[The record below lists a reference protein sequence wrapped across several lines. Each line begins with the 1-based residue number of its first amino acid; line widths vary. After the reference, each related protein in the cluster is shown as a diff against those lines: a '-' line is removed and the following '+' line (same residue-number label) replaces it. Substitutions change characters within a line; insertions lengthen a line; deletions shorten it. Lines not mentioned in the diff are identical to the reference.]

1 MNAGARPAAA
11 KRIDTLALAN
21 DLGVRLRDYRDAAS
35 ISVRELARRI
45 EVSPSLISQ
54 VEHGK
59 VTPSVETLYRIASEL
74 GLSVGDFF
82 GDRKDAAQGERGARD
97 AADSHDFVQRRE
109 TRKKVQLAGGV
120 TWERLAPSAGDRV
133 EFLHVIYEVGSESC
147 PKDSMLRH
155 GGREYACVLT
165 GRLGVKIGFDEL
177 ELGPGDSIAFDAQLP
192 HRLWTIGNKPATAIW
207 VIINRESDGR
217 PIA

>member
-1 MNAGARPAAA
+1 MNVGARSTASR
-11 KRIDTLALAN
+11 RIDPLALAS

-59 VTPSVETLYRIASEL
+59 VTPSVETLYRIANEL

-82 GDRKDAAQGERGARD
+82 GDRKEP
-97 AADSHDFVQRRE
+97 ADSGKERDTAPNLEFVQRRE

-120 TWERLAPSAGDRV
+120 TWERLAPTSGDRV
-133 EFLHVIYEVGSESC
+133 EFLHVVYEVGSESC

-155 GGREYACVLT
+155 GGKEYACVLT
-165 GRLGVKIGFDEL
+165 GRLGVKVGFDEV
-177 ELGPGDSIAFDAQLP
+177 ELGPGDSIVFDAQLP

-207 VIINRESDGR
+207 VIINRESDAR
-217 PIA
+217 APA

>member
-1 MNAGARPAAA
+1 MNVGTRTTAA

-21 DLGVRLRDYRDAAS
+21 DLGVRLRDYRDSAS

-45 EVSPSLISQ
+45 DVSPSLISQ

-59 VTPSVETLYRIASEL
+59 VTPSVETLYRIANEL

-82 GDRKDAAQGERGARD
+82 GDRKDAAANGKAKEAIEN
-97 AADSHDFVQRRE
+97 HEVVQRKE
-109 TRKKVQLAGGV
+109 TRKRVQLAGGV
-120 TWERLAPSAGDRV
+120 TWERLAPTAGDRV

-155 GGREYACVLT
+155 GGREYACLLT
-165 GRLGVKIGFDEL
+165 GRLGLKIGFDEV

-192 HRLWTIGNKPATAIW
+192 HRLWTIGNRPATAIW
-207 VIINRESDGR
+207 VIINRERDARGG
-217 PIA
+217 

>member
-1 MNAGARPAAA
+1 MNAGARSTAS

-59 VTPSVETLYRIASEL
+59 VTPSVDTLYRIANEL

-82 GDRKDAAQGERGARD
+82 GDRRESAANERAGRD
-97 AADSHDFVQRRE
+97 AGEARDFVQRKE

-120 TWERLAPSAGDRV
+120 TWERLAPTSGDRV
-133 EFLHVIYEVGSESC
+133 EFLHVVYDVGSESC

-155 GGREYACVLT
+155 GGKEYACILT

-177 ELGPGDSIAFDAQLP
+177 ELGPGDSIVFDAQLP
-192 HRLWTIGNKPATAIW
+192 HRLWTIGNRAATAIW
-207 VIINRESDGR
+207 VIINREGDTR
-217 PIA
+217 PTA

>member
-1 MNAGARPAAA
+1 MNVGTRSTAT
-11 KRIDTLALAN
+11 KRIDSLAFAG
-21 DLGVRLRDYRDAAS
+21 DLGGRLRDYRDAAS

-59 VTPSVETLYRIASEL
+59 VTPSVETLYRIANEL

-82 GDRKDAAQGERGARD
+82 GERKEPAVNGKARE
-97 AADSHDFVQRRE
+97 AVEHSEFVQRKE
-109 TRKKVQLAGGV
+109 TRKRVHLAGGV
-120 TWERLAPSAGDRV
+120 TWERLAPTNGDRL

-155 GGREYACVLT
+155 GGKEYACVLT
-165 GRLGVKIGFDEL
+165 GRLGVKVGFDEV
-177 ELGPGDSIAFDAQLP
+177 ELGPGDSIVFDAQLP
-192 HRLWTIGNKPATAIW
+192 HRLWTIGSKPATAIW
-207 VIINRESDGR
+207 VILNRESDAR
-217 PIA
+217 ATA